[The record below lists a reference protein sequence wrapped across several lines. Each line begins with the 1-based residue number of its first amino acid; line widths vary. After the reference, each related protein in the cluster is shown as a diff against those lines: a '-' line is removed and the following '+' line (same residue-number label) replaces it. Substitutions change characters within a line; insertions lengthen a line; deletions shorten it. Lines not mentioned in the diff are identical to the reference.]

1 MLGDRDYMRDP
12 RGRGNPSDPV
22 RNARGGFH
30 ALIAVIVLN
39 IFCWIMDLKGLEL
52 YAPAVKEGEVW
63 RLATSLFQHHDFFHL
78 FFNMFSLYIF
88 GSLIAPILG
97 PKRFLLLY
105 FVSGIAGN
113 LLWMATSWSSFH
125 VLIGASGAVMG
136 IIIASAMMLPDIEM
150 FLLFIPFPIKLRTMA
165 IVFICI
171 ELFNQISVGTMSGIA
186 YTAHIGGFIG
196 GMLLMR
202 SAFRRFVTWDPLA
215 FLSGGNDPR
224 RNPTGTQP
232 PPKGWSVRDDRYSPP
247 PPPPTG
253 RVTRKEL
260 DTLLDK
266 ISLHGI
272 NSLSEEE
279 LARLR
284 QAREQMRSG
293 K

>member
-113 LLWMATSWSSFH
+113 LLWMVTSWSSFH

-215 FLSGGNDPR
+215 FLSGAAIPPAQSRPRKDGASGMTAIHRRPR
-224 RNPTGTQP
+224 RP
-232 PPKGWSVRDDRYSPP
+232 PA
-247 PPPPTG
+247 
-253 RVTRKEL
+253 E
-260 DTLLDK
+260 
-266 ISLHGI
+266 
-272 NSLSEEE
+272 
-279 LARLR
+279 
-284 QAREQMRSG
+284 
-293 K
+293 